1 MSFTQQ
7 EIKVA
12 NLTCRNAGASVFDPN
27 GEIRAIVPKYIFQNV
42 DKCKSILDFG
52 SGKQAIYTQWLKEKG
67 FNVTA
72 YDFGDNVIEGLHD
85 KDALD
90 KQYKVIMCSNVLN
103 VQSSLGMLMKTLNQL
118 YNSLEKGGVLVCN
131 YPASPRKMSLAARD
145 IATIIQSIFNGSV
158 DRVGGSSSAPL
169 WVVSKPYS
177 N

>member
-1 MSFTQQ
+1 MFTME
-7 EIKVA
+7 EIKIA
-12 NLTCRNAGASVFDPN
+12 NATCRNVGASVFNPN
-27 GEIRAIVPKYIFQNV
+27 GEIRAIVPKYILQNV

-52 SGKQAIYTQWLKEKG
+52 SGKQAIYTQWLRKEG

-72 YDFGDNVIEGLHD
+72 YDFGNNIIEGLHD

-103 VQSSLGMLMKTLNQL
+103 VQSSLGMLMETLNQL

-131 YPASPRKMSLAARD
+131 YPASPRKISLAARD
-145 IATIIQSIFNGSV
+145 MLTIIQSVFNG
-158 DRVGGSSSAPL
+158 DIERVGGSSSAPL
-169 WVVSKPYS
+169 WIVSKSYS